1 MWCHSGHKQKCVHTC
16 IHECG
21 QVWLSVSNGSNKIH
35 PRQEDRRHPNTHF
48 HQEAQEGTIQ
58 CPAMRYTHTH
68 TTHSRSFSFQCSEN
82 DLIISFSADSQTPGP
97 AQPGRKSYPPPVPSP
112 AASHPASLPGHS
124 SERQIPGAPWRYP
137 GTPTGRFHA
146 RTRTRARSGRR
157 ACSRSAICWPQPM
170 ALAGHSPEPCGN
182 GDSTLCLFPCSC
194 ISPARIGL
202 LECNPL
208 RSLHAHTP

>member
-35 PRQEDRRHPNTHF
+35 PHQEDRRHPNTLSPGGARRHNSVPCDEV
-48 HQEAQEGTIQ
+48 H
-58 CPAMRYTHTH
+58 THTH

-97 AQPGRKSYPPPVPSP
+97 AQPGRKSSPPPVPSP

-146 RTRTRARSGRR
+146 RTRTLARSGRR
-157 ACSRSAICWPQPM
+157 ACSRSAICWPQPTG
-170 ALAGHSPEPCGN
+170 LAGHSPEPCGN
-182 GDSTLCLFPCSC
+182 GESSLCLSCFLVPC

-202 LECNPL
+202 LEV
-208 RSLHAHTP
+208 